1 MALENVKNLNLCLAL
16 AVLLAMLPTCAP
28 AQDAGGTLT
37 QDELNAEPDFD
48 TEFKEWEPQAAM
60 DSVGVEDAGEMS
72 LKPVVEN
79 GYLDEQ
85 GRLVVDI
92 YQEDF
97 AYLAV
102 EVLSERD
109 EYVDG
114 AALEIS
120 IDGTSELYVP
130 PDPETNQYGVFEFS
144 LIGGDM
150 GLDTVTVSLGEVT
163 IDILVNIISFEAF
176 TMPIPEV
183 VEGGIPWEA
192 LLKAEVTFDEYT
204 LLASFPDEVSE
215 RDGETLK
222 ISGFMMPLE
231 TEPKQKWFL
240 LTSNPPH
247 CFFHIPGGAA
257 GVIEVFSEEGI
268 EVSWEPVIL
277 EGRFEVLA
285 KSESAVYQLH
295 DAQLVEN

>member
-1 MALENVKNLNLCLAL
+1 MAAENARALNICLVLAALL
-16 AVLLAMLPTCAP
+16 AVLPVRAL
-28 AQDAGGTLT
+28 AQDASGTLT
-37 QDELNAEPDFD
+37 QDELDAEPEYD
-48 TEFKEWEPQAAM
+48 TEFKDWEPQAAM
-60 DSVGVEDAGEMS
+60 DSVGVEEAGKMI
-72 LKPVVEN
+72 LRPVVDG

-85 GRLVVDI
+85 GRLVIDI

-102 EVLSERD
+102 EVLSERE

-120 IDGTSELYVP
+120 IDGTSEMYIP

-150 GLDTVTVSLGEVT
+150 GVDTITVALGDES

-183 VEGGIPWEA
+183 VEGGIPWET
-192 LLKAEVTFDEYT
+192 LLKADVSFDEYT
-204 LLASFPDEVSE
+204 LLASFPEEVSE

-222 ISGFMMPLE
+222 IAGFMMPLE
-231 TEPKQKWFL
+231 TEEKQKWFL

-277 EGRFEVLA
+277 EGRFEALA

-295 DAQLVEN
+295 DAQLVKQ